1 MLNLADIRRVCRGR
15 IMSGEAR
22 GTVDSVSIDS
32 RTVQPG
38 GLFVAIKGDR
48 FDGHRYIAQA
58 AAKGAR
64 AVIVSRR
71 VAAKGMTVIQV
82 SDTVRALGRIAC
94 LHRQHFSGPV
104 IAITGSAGKTS
115 CRRVIAAVLGASHR
129 VLQSAR
135 SENNWIGVPLT
146 LLKLRPEHDIA
157 VVEAGTNQTGD
168 MAWLASIIQPD
179 VTVFTNIGDSHLAG
193 LKDRGGVYR
202 EKIHLA
208 QGRPGPAAVLF
219 NADDEYLARIPQEGW
234 ATALKGF
241 SVDSPSDCRARDVRV
256 TAAGGVRFRV
266 GGSDYHMRLPGR
278 QHVYNALAA
287 ILCARRFRVP
297 PVNVRTAL
305 ARITPA
311 DNRGNLVKTRGGVW
325 ILDDTYNAN
334 PLSFQRALEFLAELP
349 GARRRIVVC
358 GDMLELGA
366 MSRRL
371 HQDLGRCMA
380 QAGVAV
386 LLGFGAQSRYV
397 VDAYRQA
404 APAGIATGYG
414 SLSALHRGLGRIV
427 RRGDVVLVKGSR
439 SMRMEKTVEY
449 LKGKLS

>member
-193 LKDRGGVYR
+193 LKDRG
-202 EKIHLA
+202 EFT
-208 QGRPGPAAVLF
+208 GRKSIWRRDGPVRQLSC
-219 NADDEYLARIPQEGW
+219 LMRMTSISR
-234 ATALKGF
+234 GF
-241 SVDSPSDCRARDVRV
+241 
-256 TAAGGVRFRV
+256 
-266 GGSDYHMRLPGR
+266 
-278 QHVYNALAA
+278 
-287 ILCARRFRVP
+287 RRK
-297 PVNVRTAL
+297 
-305 ARITPA
+305 
-311 DNRGNLVKTRGGVW
+311 DG
-325 ILDDTYNAN
+325 
-334 PLSFQRALEFLAELP
+334 
-349 GARRRIVVC
+349 
-358 GDMLELGA
+358 
-366 MSRRL
+366 RRL
-371 HQDLGRCMA
+371 
-380 QAGVAV
+380 
-386 LLGFGAQSRYV
+386 
-397 VDAYRQA
+397 
-404 APAGIATGYG
+404 
-414 SLSALHRGLGRIV
+414 
-427 RRGDVVLVKGSR
+427 
-439 SMRMEKTVEY
+439 
-449 LKGKLS
+449 

>member
-1 MLNLADIRRVCRGR
+1 
-15 IMSGEAR
+15 
-22 GTVDSVSIDS
+22 
-32 RTVQPG
+32 
-38 GLFVAIKGDR
+38 
-48 FDGHRYIAQA
+48 
-58 AAKGAR
+58 
-64 AVIVSRR
+64 
-71 VAAKGMTVIQV
+71 
-82 SDTVRALGRIAC
+82 
-94 LHRQHFSGPV
+94 
-104 IAITGSAGKTS
+104 
-115 CRRVIAAVLGASHR
+115 
-129 VLQSAR
+129 
-135 SENNWIGVPLT
+135 
-146 LLKLRPEHDIA
+146 
-157 VVEAGTNQTGD
+157 
-168 MAWLASIIQPD
+168 
-179 VTVFTNIGDSHLAG
+179 
-193 LKDRGGVYR
+193 
-202 EKIHLA
+202 
-208 QGRPGPAAVLF
+208 
-219 NADDEYLARIPQEGW
+219 
-234 ATALKGF
+234 
-241 SVDSPSDCRARDVRV
+241 
-256 TAAGGVRFRV
+256 
-266 GGSDYHMRLPGR
+266 MRLPGR